1 MHNGRFC
8 QSRRFQLVLVTL
20 GRRDKQVNFPVQP
33 TALVEIA
40 LDGGHQALRPRIL
53 EAHTLDAVP
62 VIPVQARFAD
72 FPVVEHDMIR
82 ADAVEVVHGE
92 DAWDAVLFRRIDNGS
107 REHAVEEVDVDDI
120 RLFLFNQRR
129 DFFLC
134 FKGIHHA
141 AGGFQLLRGGQFA
154 VKLHIADE
162 IRALLTRQVLLV
174 LHGEEDD
181 FVPCLPQQIRQTEKV
196 GFRTTAPVEVF
207 IDQQN
212 LHVCLP

>member
-20 GRRDKQVNFPVQP
+20 GRRNKQVDFPVQP
-33 TALVEIA
+33 AALVEIA

-92 DAWDAVLFRRIDNGS
+92 DDRDAVLFRRINDGS
-107 REHAVEEVDVDDI
+107 GQHAVEEVDVDDI

-141 AGGFQLLRGGQFA
+141 EGGFQLLRGS
-154 VKLHIADE
+154 
-162 IRALLTRQVLLV
+162 
-174 LHGEEDD
+174 
-181 FVPCLPQQIRQTEKV
+181 
-196 GFRTTAPVEVF
+196 
-207 IDQQN
+207 
-212 LHVCLP
+212 